1 MTIESTESAV
11 QQPDQKKPQRRQ
23 LSDRA
28 IVNLFIWPA
37 LILLIAMNVFPL
49 FYSLYLGF
57 TDYSAITRQQPQW
70 VAFENFSKILNDELL
85 WKYFATTGR
94 FALLSVGLQTI
105 VGFSLA
111 MLVNHKFKGS
121 GLLTTLILIP
131 MMISPVVVGLFWKLM
146 YNPTFG
152 FFNLLIGYTKFLF
165 IAFFIASIFAAYFLL
180 KRYISNKKIY
190 LLITGILFGVVGI
203 VGLLAYFSD
212 YSLFGFLSGFFNPS
226 TAPYML
232 ASRFAGTPIPG
243 MALWAVVIVDVWMW
257 SPFVMLLVL
266 SGLKAI
272 PDYLYEAAA
281 IDRASSW
288 FQFWRITLPQV
299 APLLLIAILFRTIEA
314 FKAFDLV
321 MGMTGGG
328 PGDQTELISVNLY
341 RQAFLGQWRTGRAS
355 ALAYIILI
363 IIIAV
368 SNLYIRYLN
377 QMKGED

>member
-1 MTIESTESAV
+1 MSIDGSQAV
-11 QQPDQKKPQRRQ
+11 VEKSPQSNKKRRQ
-23 LSDRA
+23 LSDRS

-37 LILLIAMNVFPL
+37 LVLLIAMNVFPL

-57 TDYSAITRQQPQW
+57 TDYSAIARQQPVWIGFQ
-70 VAFENFSKILNDELL
+70 NFSRILNDEQL

-94 FALLSVGLQTI
+94 FALLSVGLQTL
-105 VGFSLA
+105 VGFGLA
-111 MLVNHKFKGS
+111 MLVNEKFKGS

-152 FFNLLIGYTKFLF
+152 FFNYLIGFT
-165 IAFFIASIFAAYFLL
+165 
-180 KRYISNKKIY
+180 
-190 LLITGILFGVVGI
+190 
-203 VGLLAYFSD
+203 
-212 YSLFGFLSGFFNPS
+212 NPS
-226 TAPYML
+226 TAPDWL
-232 ASRFAGTPIPG
+232 ASRFAGTPVPG

-288 FQFWRITLPQV
+288 FQFWRTTLPPV
-299 APLLLIAILFRTIEA
+299 TPLLLIAVLFRTIEA
-314 FKAFDLV
+314 FKAFDLI

-363 IIIAV
+363 IIIAI

-377 QMKGED
+377 QMKGES